1 MQMGDSYI
9 KVWVCVMARLDEET
23 SYGQISKG
31 ANVSKSQ
38 TYRAV
43 QWGVNQLID
52 MGVSVSVQSTDNFIV
67 ISIGKSVATAI
78 QKVEKP
84 AEEKEHNNM
93 DMIKQIIDYLN
104 AKTNRSYTTKAKD
117 AVRAINAR
125 IKEGHKAEDFKKV
138 IDIKVEK
145 WMGTDMED
153 YLRPI
158 TLFGTKFN
166 SYINERPT
174 ADKPTNQS
182 QIARTLDTA
191 AKVASELGGL
201 YEE

>member
-67 ISIGKSVATAI
+67 ISIGKSVVTAI

-84 AEEKEHNNM
+84 AEEKATPALAADVKIGVLLGFTGPIESLTP
-93 DMIKQIIDYLN
+93 DMASGAEI
-104 AKTNRSYTTKAKD
+104 AM
-117 AVRAINAR
+117 
-125 IKEGHKAEDFKKV
+125 KE
-138 IDIKVEK
+138 
-145 WMGTDMED
+145 
-153 YLRPI
+153 
-158 TLFGTKFN
+158 
-166 SYINERPT
+166 
-174 ADKPTNQS
+174 
-182 QIARTLDTA
+182 
-191 AKVASELGGL
+191 ASELFKSVK
-201 YEE
+201 